1 VSAGPDVASREL
13 VSVDPATL
21 ERVARVPVTAPEELS
36 EVVAEARMAQEAFAR
51 APLSTRAE
59 LVARVGHLL
68 VEDADAIART
78 IVAESGKPLA
88 EAYAHE
94 LVVSADAC
102 RWLAGNLST
111 VLRDERVPF
120 PQLVL
125 RHKRGSMRYE
135 PLGVVAV
142 VTPWNFPFAL
152 PLRHAAAAVAAGNAA
167 IVKPSELT
175 PATGALVEDLFRRA
189 GAPPGLVRVAQGAG
203 DVGEALVGHRGVHAV
218 VFTGSAEVGRQVG
231 EAAAA
236 RLRPAVLELGG
247 KDAMLVLDDA
257 DLDRAVDGAL
267 WGVFTNCGQACAGI
281 ERIAVAPALHD
292 AFVERLTERAR
303 GLRLGHGSDPEV
315 ELGPLVSE
323 TQRLRFES
331 LVADAVEHGAE
342 LAAGGGR
349 PDTEL
354 PGWFHEPTVLVG
366 EPRSAR
372 VRQEELFGP
381 GVLVVQIDTEDGMVR
396 WANDSPF
403 GLGASI
409 WTADTQRARK
419 IAARLETGAVWV
431 NDHAYSFGASQTP
444 WGGRRSSGLGRTGS
458 KHGLYSLSHVKF
470 VDSDRGRLTPGWWFP
485 YGERTVDGLRG
496 LLTALYAEGGGTRL
510 RALVVHRRGLAHLVR
525 KVLR

>member
-21 ERVARVPVTAPEELS
+21 EQVARVPVTAPEELA

-51 APLSTRAE
+51 APLTARAQ
-59 LVARVGHLL
+59 LLDRVGHLL
-68 VEDADAIART
+68 VEDADEIART

-94 LVVSADAC
+94 LFVSADTC
-102 RWLAGNLST
+102 RWLAGNLT
-111 VLRDERVPF
+111 GVLREERIPF

-125 RHKRGSMRYE
+125 RHKRGWLRYE
-135 PLGVVAV
+135 PFGVVAV

-167 IVKPSELT
+167 VLKPSELT
-175 PATGALVEDLFRRA
+175 PATGALVEDIFRRA
-189 GAPPGLVRVAQGAG
+189 GAPAGLVRVVQGGA
-203 DVGEALVGHRGVHAV
+203 DVGEALVAHRGVHAV
-218 VFTGSAEVGRQVG
+218 VFTGSAEAGRQVG
-231 EAAAA
+231 EVAAA

-257 DLDRAVDGAL
+257 DLDRAVEGAL
-267 WGVFTNCGQACAGI
+267 WGSFTNCGQACAGI

-292 AFVERLTERAR
+292 TFVERLADRAR
-303 GLRLGHGSDPEV
+303 TLRLGHGIDPDV
-315 ELGPLVSE
+315 EIGPLVAE
-323 TQRLRFES
+323 PQRLRFEG
-331 LVADAVEHGAE
+331 LVADAIEHGAE
-342 LAAGGGR
+342 VAIGGTR
-349 PDTEL
+349 PDVEL

-366 EPRSAR
+366 EPQSAR
-372 VRQEELFGP
+372 LRREELFGP
-381 GVLVVQIDTEDGMVR
+381 GVVVVRMDTEGDMLR
-396 WANDSPF
+396 WVNDSPF
-403 GLGASI
+403 SLGSSI
-409 WTADTQRARK
+409 WTADTRRARAM
-419 IAARLETGAVWV
+419 AARLETGAVWV

-458 KHGLYSLSHVKF
+458 KHGLYALSHVKL
-470 VDSDRGRLTPGWWFP
+470 VDTDRGRLTPGWWFP

-496 LLTALYAEGGGTRL
+496 LLTALYAEDLGTRVG
-510 RALVVHRRGLAHLVR
+510 ALVAHRRGFAHLVR